1 MKAIVIETDG
11 KIYPVDLRKPLY
23 QSASRILEG
32 YFEIVRPRGLARPY
46 CFLANETGLL
56 QGLPRNG
63 IGSWLYQSHI
73 HGHPIAGNIILL
85 KESRDDLV
93 GLDPAEIV
101 SITAEMS
108 VLREF
113 LAAEK
118 LFQEGNY
125 ASNI

>member
-11 KIYPVDLRKPLY
+11 KIYPIDLRKPLY
-23 QSASRILEG
+23 RSASRILEG

-101 SITAEMS
+101 SITKEMT

-113 LAAEK
+113 LLAVG
-118 LFQEGNY
+118 LFQDS
-125 ASNI
+125 AIV